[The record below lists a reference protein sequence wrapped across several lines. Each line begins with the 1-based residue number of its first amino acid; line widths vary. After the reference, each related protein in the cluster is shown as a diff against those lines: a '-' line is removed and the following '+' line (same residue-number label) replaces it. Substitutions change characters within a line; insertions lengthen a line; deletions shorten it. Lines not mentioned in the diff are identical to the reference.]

1 MYPVYGSCQIYNSC
15 MRGNEK
21 KNKIWGLVTTK
32 SGYTCKL
39 LAAYLLNERW

>member
-1 MYPVYGSCQIYNSC
+1 MNPVYGSCQIYNSC

-21 KNKIWGLVTTK
+21 NKIWCLVTTK
-32 SGYTCKL
+32 SGYACKL